1 MGAVEVALASA
12 RVGPG
17 TATRSEGG
25 ATPGSVPGS
34 GVEDGTGI
42 FYYNN
47 SEDHKVPGDKHA
59 LV

>member
-17 TATRSEGG
+17 TATRSGGG
-25 ATPGSVPGS
+25 ATPGSAA
-34 GVEDGTGI
+34 EDGTGI

-59 LV
+59 FFK